1 MCDLLG
7 RRVASQRSSYA
18 AMSHHNHRYGID
30 DEGMVP
36 CYPRERLRRL
46 HNGKDVVMAMRCWWT
61 ALNCT
66 TGLNKTF
73 YGADD
78 EHCLEDA
85 ALSRLHDFERCV
97 GGPTCCMGDLMWTH
111 HAVVTLLSER
121 RLALDSQFGV
131 VSAGEGTHSYRLCVP
146 LSYTPSQPLAQL
158 THMQHTSPG

>member
-1 MCDLLG
+1 MCDLL
-7 RRVASQRSSYA
+7 VAQCGEVCVPSCTA
-18 AMSHHNHRYGID
+18 LCHNRRYGID

-61 ALNCT
+61 AVNCT

-85 ALSRLHDFERCV
+85 ALSQLHDFERCV
-97 GGPTCCMGDLMWTH
+97 GGPTC
-111 HAVVTLLSER
+111 
-121 RLALDSQFGV
+121 
-131 VSAGEGTHSYRLCVP
+131 
-146 LSYTPSQPLAQL
+146 
-158 THMQHTSPG
+158 